1 MSRSLTPLTP
11 MPAQSPILLGGVR
24 LAATALGPVAR
35 AGARYRPAIRVSF
48 EFSPPKTPEAEESL
62 WHAIRRLE
70 PLNPEFVSV
79 TYGAGGSTRERTHRT
94 VIKMINETTL
104 SPAAHLT
111 CVEAGR
117 AEVDSVI
124 QDYWDAGVR
133 HIVAL
138 RGDPPGQLGG
148 AYVPHAEGYANATEL
163 ALGIRAIA
171 PFEVTVGLYPQ
182 IHPESPSLAHDIDV
196 LKAKIDAGATR
207 AITQFFFDID
217 SYLRFMEQVRS
228 AGVTIPIFAG
238 IMPVTNF
245 NALRRMA
252 APCGIPVPDWMGNL
266 FEGLDKDPETRRL
279 IAAAV
284 CAEMCARLQEE
295 GFSDFHFYTLNRAD
309 LVYAICRILGVR
321 EAA

>member
-1 MSRSLTPLTP
+1 MSRTLN
-11 MPAQSPILLGGVR
+11 PAAS
-24 LAATALGPVAR
+24 ALGPVAR
-35 AGARYRPAIRVSF
+35 AGARYQPALRVSF
-48 EFSPPKTPEAEESL
+48 EFSPPKSPEAEESL
-62 WHAIRRLE
+62 WQAIRRLE
-70 PLNPEFVSV
+70 PLNPDFVSV

-94 VIKMINETTL
+94 VMRMIRESSL
-104 SPAAHLT
+104 KPAAHLT
-111 CVEAGR
+111 CVEADR

-124 QDYWDAGVR
+124 RDYWAAGIR

-138 RGDPPGQLGG
+138 RGDPPGRIGG
-148 AYVPHAEGYANATEL
+148 AYAPRADGYANATEL
-163 ALGIRAIA
+163 AAGIRQIA

-182 IHPESPSLAHDIDV
+182 VHPESPSLEHDIDV

-217 SYLRFMEQVRS
+217 GYMRFIEKVRS

-245 NALRRMA
+245 NGLRKMA
-252 APCGIPVPDWMGNL
+252 APCGIAVPTWMANL
-266 FEGLDKDPETRRL
+266 FDGLDKDPETRRL
-279 IAAAV
+279 IAASV

-309 LVYAICRILGVR
+309 LVYAICRVLGIR
-321 EAA
+321 EAI